1 VIPVHFVVPEGIDD
15 PERPSGGNAYDRRV
29 SDGLRALGWD
39 VPEYVVAGRWPE
51 GDAPALAALA
61 TVLARIPDGAVVMI
75 DGLVASPAPQV
86 MLPEASRLRLVV
98 TVHMPLGTTAA
109 ARADERSVLSAAAGV
124 ITTSHWTRRWL
135 IDRYDL
141 APGRV
146 HAAQPGVD
154 AADLAPGTSSGA
166 ELLCVAAVA
175 PHKGHDVLL
184 AALAKVAD
192 LPWRCTC
199 VGSLHRDPAF
209 VDGLRRQAHGD
220 GIDDRLRFAGP
231 RTGADLDL
239 AYASADLL
247 VLASHAETYGMVVVE
262 ALAHGLPI
270 VATEVGGLPEA
281 MGRAADG
288 RRPGLL
294 VPPGDAGAF
303 AAALR
308 DWLSD
313 GELRRG
319 LRRAAHDRRAA
330 LTGWPTT
337 ADRVADVL
345 AEVAA

>member
-39 VPEYVVAGRWPE
+39 VPEHAVAGHWPV
-51 GDAPALAALA
+51 GDAPARAALA
-61 TVLARIPDGAVVMI
+61 TALARIPDGGVVMI
-75 DGLVASPAPQV
+75 DGLIASAVPQV
-86 MLPEASRLRLVV
+86 MLPQAGRIRLVV
-98 TVHMPLGTTAA
+98 AVHMPLGTTADA
-109 ARADERSVLSAAAGV
+109 GVDERSVLSAAAGV
-124 ITTSHWTRRWL
+124 ITTSHWTRQWL

-141 APGRV
+141 TPGRV

-154 AADLAPGTSSGA
+154 PADLAPGTSSGV
-166 ELLCVAAVA
+166 ELLCVAALA

-184 AALAKVAD
+184 GALAKVAD

-199 VGSLHRDPAF
+199 IGSLLRDPAF

-220 GIDDRLRFAGP
+220 GIDDRVRFAGP
-231 RTGADLDL
+231 RTGTDLDT
-239 AYASADLL
+239 AYASSDLL

-262 ALAHGLPI
+262 ALAHGLPV

-281 MGRAADG
+281 LGQTSDG
-288 RRPGLL
+288 RRPGVL

-313 GELRRG
+313 SDLRRR
-319 LRRAAHDRRAA
+319 LRRAAHERRGA

-337 ADRVADVL
+337 AGRIADIL

>member
-1 VIPVHFVVPEGIDD
+1 
-15 PERPSGGNAYDRRV
+15 
-29 SDGLRALGWD
+29 
-39 VPEYVVAGRWPE
+39 VAGRWPE
-51 GDAPALAALA
+51 GDAPARAALA
-61 TVLARIPDGAVVMI
+61 TVLARIPDGAVVVI
-75 DGLVASPAPQV
+75 DGLVASAVPDV
-86 MLPEASRLRLVV
+86 MLPQARRLRLVV
-98 TVHMPLGTTAA
+98 VVHMPLGTAA
-109 ARADERSVLSAAAGV
+109 NTGASERSVLSAAAGV
-124 ITTSHWTRRWL
+124 ITTSHWTKQWL

-154 AADLAPGTSSGA
+154 AVALAPGTNSGA
-166 ELLCVAAVA
+166 EMLCVAAVA

-192 LPWRCTC
+192 LAWRCTC
-199 VGSLHRDPAF
+199 VGSLHRDPVF
-209 VDGLRRQAHGD
+209 VDALRRQAHSD
-220 GIDDRLRFAGP
+220 GIDDRVRFVGP
-231 RTGADLDL
+231 RTGDDLDT

-281 MGRAADG
+281 LGQTTDG

-308 DWLSD
+308 DWLGDSD
-313 GELRRG
+313 LRHG

-337 ADRVADVL
+337 AGRIAEVVAEVL